1 MKKDIDVLDLIRK
14 AQKSIEAATLLFK
27 QEYYDFSA
35 SRSYYAMFYTAEAV
49 LLTKKLS
56 FSKHSAVIS
65 AFGNVFIKSNIL
77 PQYLHHYIQ
86 EAFKLRQIGDYEVST
101 QISKEQAQQLIEQ
114 AKEFIETIKEYL
126 KKETYEI

>member
-1 MKKDIDVLDLIRK
+1 MKKDIDVLDLIKK

-65 AFGNVFIKSNIL
+65 AFGNVFIKSNTL
-77 PQYLHHYIQ
+77 PQHLHHYIQ
-86 EAFKLRQIGDYEVST
+86 EAYKLRQIGDYEAST
-101 QISKEQAQQLIEQ
+101 DINKEQAHQLIGQ
-114 AKEFIETIKEYL
+114 AKEFVETIEAYL
-126 KKETYEI
+126 KKEGYKI